1 MTSLVTGGCGFIGS
15 HMVDRL
21 LSEGH
26 DVRVIDNLSTG
37 RLENL
42 DHLKGHKNLS
52 IYQMDIRNKEEIQ
65 PIFKDVDYI
74 FHFAALADIVPSIQR
89 PQDYYSSNVL
99 GTFNVVECAKNT
111 NIKKLLYAASSSCY
125 GIPDQYPTRETAEI
139 RPQYPYALTKRLG
152 EETILH
158 WGQVYGLP
166 VITLRLFNVY
176 GTRSRTSG
184 TYGAVFGVFLAQ
196 KLANKPFTVVGDGT
210 QTRDFTYVTDI
221 VDAFYTAAMSDIKQ
235 DTFNVGS
242 GGTYSINRLCELL
255 GGEITNIPK
264 RPGEP
269 DFTFADTSKIHD
281 ILGWEPK
288 ISFEDGVSKVL
299 ENIDYWRKAP
309 VWTPD
314 TIVDATEDWF
324 KYLK

>member
-139 RPQYPYALTKRLG
+139 RPQYP
-152 EETILH
+152 
-158 WGQVYGLP
+158 
-166 VITLRLFNVY
+166 
-176 GTRSRTSG
+176 
-184 TYGAVFGVFLAQ
+184 
-196 KLANKPFTVVGDGT
+196 
-210 QTRDFTYVTDI
+210 
-221 VDAFYTAAMSDIKQ
+221 
-235 DTFNVGS
+235 
-242 GGTYSINRLCELL
+242 
-255 GGEITNIPK
+255 
-264 RPGEP
+264 
-269 DFTFADTSKIHD
+269 
-281 ILGWEPK
+281 
-288 ISFEDGVSKVL
+288 
-299 ENIDYWRKAP
+299 
-309 VWTPD
+309 
-314 TIVDATEDWF
+314 
-324 KYLK
+324 